1 MVSDYRWLTLCAEG
15 FALSAFFISISSCSC
30 LVENIKT
37 LNISACQLSCVH
49 PVSVSL
55 LQGVR
60 AALAYIWEE
69 QKFTDVD
76 FLVDGQVISA
86 HKAVLASQ
94 SQYFECML
102 FGSMREASM
111 NSVELKDVPV
121 SAFRKVLQF
130 AYTGS
135 LDMENV
141 PFQVYPV
148 YSISV
153 TI

>member
-1 MVSDYRWLTLCAEG
+1 M
-15 FALSAFFISISSCSC
+15 
-30 LVENIKT
+30 
-37 LNISACQLSCVH
+37 
-49 PVSVSL
+49 SL

-153 TI
+153 TILIYMFLGLNL